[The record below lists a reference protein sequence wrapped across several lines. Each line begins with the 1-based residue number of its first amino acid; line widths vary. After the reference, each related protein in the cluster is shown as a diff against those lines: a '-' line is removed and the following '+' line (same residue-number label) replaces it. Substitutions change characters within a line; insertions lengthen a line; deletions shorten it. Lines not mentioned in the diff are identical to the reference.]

1 MKLWDLLLLVVL
13 VIGLFEPWLAN
24 QISARLYA
32 RNVAAVAVPGPQPAR
47 VIERPAAVPVEGGT
61 R

>member
-1 MKLWDLLLLVVL
+1 LVLIVVL
-13 VIGLFEPWLAN
+13 IIGLFEPWLAN

-32 RNVAAVAVPGPQPAR
+32 RNAGAVSVPGPQASRVIVQDAAR
-47 VIERPAAVPVEGGT
+47 VPMEGGT